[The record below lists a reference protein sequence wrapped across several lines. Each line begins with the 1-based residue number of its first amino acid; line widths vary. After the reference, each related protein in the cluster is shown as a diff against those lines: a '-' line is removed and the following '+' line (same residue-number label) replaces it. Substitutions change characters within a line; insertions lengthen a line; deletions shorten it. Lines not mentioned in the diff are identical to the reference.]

1 MHQAI
6 VLTLHTWHLKTLAVV
21 VVLLGVLIEICGTKD
36 QMEHIK
42 RSIIFMLVQLQS
54 RMEYIITG
62 FHLTKIKTFHLP
74 W

>member
-6 VLTLHTWHLKTLAVV
+6 VLNLHTWHLKTLAVV
-21 VVLLGVLIEICGTKD
+21 VVLLGVLIEICETKD

-42 RSIIFMLVQLQS
+42 RAIVFMLVQLQS
-54 RMEYIITG
+54 RMEYIITVV
-62 FHLTKIKTFHLP
+62 HLTKIKSCHLP